1 MPANGLV
8 GRKRPLTVVWLAA
21 GVGVD
26 KEMTIKTMSR
36 ILPVLIML
44 FWLPPAFAQTLKI
57 ATIAPEG
64 SSWMKDMRAGAMLV
78 EQRTDG
84 RVKFKFYGGG
94 VQGND
99 RQVRRKMRTGQLHG
113 GAFSSGGLNGF
124 HKDAD
129 VFSLP
134 MMFNTIEEARYVRN
148 HMEPEL
154 RQRLEQAGYVNFG
167 FATAG
172 FGYLM
177 SNRPMSSLADIKG
190 QKVWTPEGDPV
201 GYASLRALGV
211 APVTMPIT
219 DVMTGLQT
227 DLLDSVTV
235 PPVGALVFQWHTKLS
250 YITEMPVAYVYGA
263 MLIDKRAFSKITPQD
278 RTIVREVMEGI
289 YRKFDQNGARDNDD
303 AMKAL
308 VEGGM
313 KMVRPDKS
321 EIRQWRR
328 IVLASHRELGGK
340 GVFDIQLLD
349 QMQGLLLEYRAE
361 HGTNRPAVH

>member
-1 MPANGLV
+1 M
-8 GRKRPLTVVWLAA
+8 KT
-21 GVGVD
+21 
-26 KEMTIKTMSR
+26 KTIIK
-36 ILPVLIML
+36 ILLLSIVL
-44 FWLPPAFAQTLKI
+44 FWAPQAFSQTLKI

-64 SSWMKDMRAGAMLV
+64 SSWMKDMRAGAKAV
-78 EQRTDG
+78 TEHTGG

-99 RQVRRKMRTGQLHG
+99 KQVRRKMRTGQLNG

-124 HKDAD
+124 QKDAD

-148 HMEPEL
+148 HMEPDL
-154 RQRLEQAGYVNFG
+154 RQRLEDAGYVNFG

-172 FGYLM
+172 FGYMM
-177 SNRPMSSLADIKG
+177 SNRPMRNLADLKG

-201 GYASLRALGV
+201 SYAALRALGV

-235 PPVGALVFQWHTKLS
+235 PPVGAVVFQWHTKLS
-250 YITEMPVAYVYGA
+250 YITEMPVAYVYAA
-263 MLIDKRAFSKITPQD
+263 MLIDKRAFSKVSPEDQA
-278 RTIVREVMEGI
+278 IVREVMEGI
-289 YRKFDQNGARDNDD
+289 YRKFDQNGVRDNEAAMQALLSDGMELVVPDD
-303 AMKAL
+303 
-308 VEGGM
+308 
-313 KMVRPDKS
+313 S
-321 EIRQWRR
+321 EIGQWRG
-328 IVLASHRELGGK
+328 IVLDSHRELASK

-349 QMQGLLLEYRAE
+349 QMQELLVEYRA
-361 HGTNRPAVH
+361 GL

>member
-1 MPANGLV
+1 M
-8 GRKRPLTVVWLAA
+8 KT
-21 GVGVD
+21 
-26 KEMTIKTMSR
+26 KTIIK
-36 ILPVLIML
+36 ILLLSIVL
-44 FWLPPAFAQTLKI
+44 FWAPQAFSQTLKI

-64 SSWMKDMRAGAMLV
+64 SSWMKDMRAGAKAV
-78 EQRTDG
+78 TEHTGG

-99 RQVRRKMRTGQLHG
+99 KQVRRKMRTGQLNG

-124 HKDAD
+124 QKDAD

-154 RQRLEQAGYVNFG
+154 RQRLEDAGYVNFG

-172 FGYLM
+172 FGYMM
-177 SNRPMSSLADIKG
+177 SNRPMRNLADLKG

-201 GYASLRALGV
+201 SYAALRALGV

-235 PPVGALVFQWHTKLS
+235 PPVGAVVFQWHTKLS
-250 YITEMPVAYVYGA
+250 YITEMPVAYVYAA
-263 MLIDKRAFSKITPQD
+263 MLIDKRAFSKVSPEDQA
-278 RTIVREVMEGI
+278 IVREVMEGI
-289 YRKFDQNGARDNDD
+289 YRKFDQNGVRDNEA
-303 AMKAL
+303 AMQAL
-308 VEGGM
+308 LSDGM
-313 KMVRPDKS
+313 ELAVPDES
-321 EIRQWRR
+321 EVGQWRG
-328 IVLASHRELGGK
+328 IVLDSHRELARK

-349 QMQGLLLEYRAE
+349 QMQELLVEYRA
-361 HGTNRPAVH
+361 GQGSIPAAN